1 MTQKSDEAVQVFTCL
16 CMILDTTT
24 RLFNFWPVGFF
35 YTFLFD
41 RQYAVVIPN
50 LLASLS
56 DGQYMLVIPN
66 ELNLPSDEAL
76 CVAASG

>member
-24 RLFNFWPVGFF
+24 RLVNFWPVGLFH
-35 YTFLFD
+35 TFLFN

-50 LLASLS
+50 LLESLS
-56 DGQYMLVIPN
+56 DDQHVLVIRN
-66 ELNLPSDEAL
+66 ELNFPSDEAL